1 MSGVPVAVVGDSVLA
16 FLADRLRAPHEVL
29 ATEGLFYLLGR
40 YPAARHAVVA
50 ALATEAIS
58 LETRKRI
65 FFESQTRWDG
75 DTAIVD
81 LEGQVGRQV
90 FLSIEGKFGAHLQRS
105 QPSDY
110 ARRLEPGGSLLFVC
124 PSWRIIRL
132 RRELR
137 ERAAGALLLAEAAD
151 WKLDDLA
158 ITWIT
163 LTKGRCLGIAS
174 WDTLLSVARGHAGET
189 PLEFDSDLRQLEGLV
204 ARFEQDLMP
213 WTVGELRSG
222 GAGLAF
228 AKALLAAR
236 ELCGAVADQ
245 LDAAAT
251 PGWRTFAGA
260 AKTASDV
267 EDWYG
272 VEIRV
277 AGTSVDAGFMPLAWG
292 EDGVPTPLRL
302 WILAGGL
309 SREVIDSLYPAYL
322 KMLEISNG
330 LLLEMLAGPP
340 VAAAGE
346 HERWWMVPFPLR
358 QDIAGAEARGD
369 IKKTAAALMVPL
381 IELDR
386 RDRPERGPGWL
397 RRSGRA

>member
-1 MSGVPVAVVGDSVLA
+1 MASCSVLA

-29 ATEGLFYLLGR
+29 ATEGLCYLLGR

-50 ALATEAIS
+50 ALATEAMS

-65 FFESQTRWDG
+65 FFESQTRWEG

-81 LEGQVGRQV
+81 LEGLVGRQV
-90 FLSIEGKFGAHLQRS
+90 FLSVEGKFGAVLQRS

-110 ARRLEPGGSLLFVC
+110 ARRLESGGSLLFVC
-124 PSWRIIRL
+124 PSWRIPRL

-137 ERAAGALLLAEAAD
+137 ERAAEALLLAEAAN
-151 WKLDDLA
+151 WKLDDLS
-158 ITWIT
+158 IGWIN
-163 LTKGRCLGIAS
+163 LTEGRRLGITS
-174 WDTLLSVARGHAGET
+174 WDSLLRVARGCVGET
-189 PLEFDSDLRQLEGLV
+189 LPGFDSDMRQLEGLV

-213 WTVGELRSG
+213 WTVDELKSG

-236 ELCGAVADQ
+236 ELCGAVADH

-251 PGWRTFAGA
+251 PGWRTFAGT
-260 AKTASDV
+260 AKTASEV

-272 VEIRV
+272 AEIRV

-309 SREVIDSLYPAYL
+309 SREVIDGLYPAYL
-322 KMLEISNG
+322 QMLAISNG
-330 LLLEMLAGPP
+330 LLLEMLAEPP

-358 QDIAGAEARGD
+358 QGIAGAEARID
-369 IKKTAAALMVPL
+369 IKKTAATLMVPL
-381 IELDR
+381 TELDHHAR
-386 RDRPERGPGWL
+386 REHGN
-397 RRSGRA
+397 S